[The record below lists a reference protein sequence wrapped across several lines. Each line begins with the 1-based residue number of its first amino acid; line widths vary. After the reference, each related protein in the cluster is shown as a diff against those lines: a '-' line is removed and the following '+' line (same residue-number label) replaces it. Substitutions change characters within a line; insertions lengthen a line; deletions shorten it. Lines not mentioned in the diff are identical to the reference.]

1 MMNLKQ
7 QKRDMKLGRLAKRLA
22 VGTLGLAVVT
32 MAGCRSPKGDKETFS
47 LNDRVTYNAAYD
59 EELDFIFSLS
69 EKGKWEEAEA
79 EIGLLLQKHPEDAT
93 LQRIGEWVTTQKI
106 LLRQQA
112 VEDRIRSI
120 NAKQTGMNP
129 SLKELWKE
137 SKDRG
142 LPPRKDLRDALEMI
156 EATPYVPETYGKKIT
171 KKGFLFDANSERGRM
186 SELLKNKVTVRVDNL
201 PIQQILFDIGKE
213 NGINFV
219 ADQEMEPLQQKL
231 TLNLEKVNLGEL
243 LAYISRN
250 TGVKFQVGEDLI
262 WVIDGKA
269 SKELIEETR
278 FYRLRRG
285 FIVPAQFGP
294 DEVVSVT
301 TTPAEGPS
309 VTKETATYEKFVN
322 DSKSQNPSIEEA
334 IEKFFKGEF
343 MIDYE
348 RNLIVAT
355 GTPSQFEL
363 LEKIIAEFDRPIQ
376 QVLIEARFI
385 TISEAA
391 FLDLGFRWASSIAN
405 GAVKDQTGISRGT
418 LGGEEGMLTRV
429 TLRNVFQDSD
439 ILSSTDLSAALT
451 ALEQSGESQLLSAP
465 RLTLLNNRPGRIN
478 DGEVNY
484 YYEQFA
490 IEETVL
496 ERVSTARLV
505 PTGKPSKI
513 TAGVSLDVVASIG
526 GDGQSILMAL
536 HPVVNQNVSYVS
548 LDGQTVEEVDKTDDN
563 RMQIFLPKWRTQELS
578 TRVVVGTGQSIM
590 MGGVLEREQRTVV
603 ESVPILGNIPGL
615 GSLFRKRAT
624 LDKPRYLL
632 IFVTATLID
641 EDGSFITYEKP
652 EEGPVAPVRAP
663 SALGAGGATAFPPK
677 PEAKPAE
684 PAPKP
689 AAPATKPTSSP
700 SPAQ

>member
-1 MMNLKQ
+1 MNLKITNIP
-7 QKRDMKLGRLAKRLA
+7 LAINHLSKYALCILV
-22 VGTLGLAVVT
+22 VGFLVIG
-32 MAGCRSPKGDKETFS
+32 AGCRSPKKGNNTFN
-47 LNDRVTYNAAYD
+47 LNDRVKYNAAYD
-59 EELDFIFSLS
+59 KELDSIFNLS

-79 EIGLLLQKHPEDAT
+79 EISLLLQQYQEDPV
-93 LQRIGEWVTTQKI
+93 LMRISEWVTTQKK

-112 VEDRIRSI
+112 VEDRIRSV
-120 NAKQTGMNP
+120 NARQTGMNP
-129 SLKELWKE
+129 TLKELWNE

-156 EATPYVPETYGKKIT
+156 EATPYVPDTFGKKVT
-171 KKGFLFDANSERGRM
+171 KKGLLFDSQSEQGRM
-186 SELLKNKVTVRVDNL
+186 SELLKIKVSIEAENL
-201 PIQQILFDIGKE
+201 SIQQILFDLGKKE
-213 NGINFV
+213 GINFV
-219 ADQEMEPLQQKL
+219 ADQDMKPLQQKL
-231 TLNLEKVNLGEL
+231 SLKLDNVSLNEL
-243 LAYISRN
+243 LDYIARN
-250 TGVKFQVGEDLI
+250 TGVKFQIGEELI

-269 SKELIEETR
+269 SKDLIEETR
-278 FYRLRRG
+278 FYRLRKG

-294 DEVVSVT
+294 DETVSVT

-309 VTKETATYEKFVN
+309 VTRETSTYNKFVN
-322 DSKSQNPSIEEA
+322 DSKSQNPSIAEA

-405 GAVKDQTGISRGT
+405 GSVKDQTGISQGNI
-418 LGGEEGMLTRV
+418 GGQEGMITRI
-429 TLRNVFQDSD
+429 TLKNVFDNDS
-439 ILSSTDLSAALT
+439 ILENADLTAVLS
-451 ALEQSGESQLLSAP
+451 ALEQSGESQLLSSP
-465 RLTLLNNRPGRIN
+465 RLTLLNNRPGKIN

-490 IEETVL
+490 IEEQFL
-496 ERVSTARLV
+496 GNENNFSTSARLV

-526 GDGQSILMAL
+526 GDGQSILLAL

-548 LDGQTVEEVDKTDDN
+548 LDGQTVDQLDEN
-563 RMQIFLPKWRTQELS
+563 AGNQMQIFLPKWRTQELS
-578 TRVVVGTGQSIM
+578 TRVVVGSGQSIM
-590 MGGVLEREQRTVV
+590 MGGVLQREQRTVV
-603 ESVPILGNIPGL
+603 ESVPILGNIPGI
-615 GSLFRKRAT
+615 GALFRKRAT

-641 EDGSFITYEKP
+641 EDGSFITYENP
-652 EEGPVAPVRAP
+652 EPGLPAPVRVP
-663 SALGAGGATAFPPK
+663 KGLNTSSSSAFPATPK
-677 PEAKPAE
+677 
-684 PAPKP
+684 
-689 AAPATKPTSSP
+689 PATKPKPAEANSP
-700 SPAQ
+700 Q

>member
-1 MMNLKQ
+1 MMNLKSINNTGSFNY
-7 QKRDMKLGRLAKRLA
+7 LVSSFLCS
-22 VGTLGLAVVT
+22 GLVFALLIST
-32 MAGCRSPKGDKETFS
+32 GCRSPKKSSNTFS

-59 EELDFIFSLS
+59 RELESIFNLS

-79 EIGLLLQKHPEDAT
+79 EIGLLLEKHKDDPT
-93 LQRIGEWVTTQKI
+93 LQRISEWVKTQKT

-112 VEDRIRSI
+112 VEDRIRSV
-120 NAKQTGMNP
+120 NARQTGMNP
-129 SLKELWKE
+129 TLKELWTE

-156 EATPYVPETYGKKIT
+156 EATPYVPDTFGKKVT
-171 KKGFLFDANSERGRM
+171 KKGFLFDSQSEKGRM
-186 SELLKNKVTVRVDNL
+186 SELLKAKVSVEAENL
-201 PIQQILFDIGKE
+201 PIQQILFDLGKKE
-213 NGINFV
+213 GINFV
-219 ADQEMEPLQQKL
+219 ADQEMKPLQQKL
-231 TLNLEKVNLGEL
+231 TLKLDNVPLNEL
-243 LAYISRN
+243 LEYISRN
-250 TGVKFQVGEDLI
+250 TGVKFQVGEELI

-278 FYRLRRG
+278 FYRLRKG

-294 DEVVSVT
+294 DEIVSVT
-301 TTPAEGPS
+301 TKPAEGPS
-309 VTKETATYEKFVN
+309 VTRETATYNKFVN
-322 DSKSQNPSIEEA
+322 DSKSQNPSISEA
-334 IEKFFKGEF
+334 MEKFFKGEF

-363 LEKIIAEFDRPIQ
+363 LEKIIVEFDRPIQ

-405 GAVKDQTGISRGT
+405 GVVKDQTGISQGAI
-418 LGGEEGMLTRV
+418 GGQEGMITRI
-429 TLRNVFQDSD
+429 TLKNVFDNDS
-439 ILSSTDLSAALT
+439 ILENADLTAVLS
-451 ALEQSGESQLLSAP
+451 ALEQSGESQLLSSP
-465 RLTLLNNRPGRIN
+465 RLTLLNNRPGKIS

-490 IEETVL
+490 IEEKFL
-496 ERVSTARLV
+496 GNDNNFSTSARLV

-526 GDGQSILMAL
+526 GDGQSILLAL

-548 LDGQTVEEVDKTDDN
+548 LDGQTVDQLDEKAN
-563 RMQIFLPKWRTQELS
+563 NQMQIFLPKWRTQELS
-578 TRVVVGTGQSIM
+578 TRVVVGSGQSIM
-590 MGGVLEREQRTVV
+590 MGGVLQREQRTVV

-615 GSLFRKRAT
+615 GALFRKRAT
-624 LDKPRYLL
+624 LDRPRYLL

-652 EEGPVAPVRAP
+652 ESGLPAPVRAP
-663 SALGAGGATAFPPK
+663 KGLSPSSSNAFPASPK
-677 PEAKPAE
+677 PVTVPD
-684 PAPKP
+684 PPQP
-689 AAPATKPTSSP
+689 SPSSP
-700 SPAQ
+700 Q

>member
-1 MMNLKQ
+1 M
-7 QKRDMKLGRLAKRLA
+7 
-22 VGTLGLAVVT
+22 
-32 MAGCRSPKGDKETFS
+32 
-47 LNDRVTYNAAYD
+47 
-59 EELDFIFSLS
+59 
-69 EKGKWEEAEA
+69 
-79 EIGLLLQKHPEDAT
+79 
-93 LQRIGEWVTTQKI
+93 
-106 LLRQQA
+106 
-112 VEDRIRSI
+112 
-120 NAKQTGMNP
+120 
-129 SLKELWKE
+129 
-137 SKDRG
+137 
-142 LPPRKDLRDALEMI
+142 
-156 EATPYVPETYGKKIT
+156 
-171 KKGFLFDANSERGRM
+171 
-186 SELLKNKVTVRVDNL
+186 
-201 PIQQILFDIGKE
+201 
-213 NGINFV
+213 
-219 ADQEMEPLQQKL
+219 
-231 TLNLEKVNLGEL
+231 
-243 LAYISRN
+243 
-250 TGVKFQVGEDLI
+250 
-262 WVIDGKA
+262 
-269 SKELIEETR
+269 
-278 FYRLRRG
+278 
-285 FIVPAQFGP
+285 
-294 DEVVSVT
+294 VSVT

>member
-1 MMNLKQ
+1 MNLKIINIPVA
-7 QKRDMKLGRLAKRLA
+7 LHHLAKHLLFLLVA
-22 VGTLGLAVVT
+22 GALIIG
-32 MAGCRSPKGDKETFS
+32 AGCRSPKKGNNTFN
-47 LNDRVTYNAAYD
+47 LNDRVKYNAAYD
-59 EELDFIFSLS
+59 KELDSIFNLS

-79 EIGLLLQKHPEDAT
+79 EISLLLQQHPEDPV
-93 LQRIGEWVTTQKI
+93 LQRISEWVTTQKT

-112 VEDRIRSI
+112 VEDRIRSV
-120 NAKQTGMNP
+120 NARQTGMNP
-129 SLKELWKE
+129 TLKELWNE

-142 LPPRKDLRDALEMI
+142 LSPRKDLRDALEMI
-156 EATPYVPETYGKKIT
+156 EATPYVPETFGKQVT
-171 KKGFLFDANSERGRM
+171 KKGFLFDAQSEKGRM
-186 SELLKNKVTVRVDNL
+186 FELLKIKVSLEVENL
-201 PIQQILFDIGKE
+201 SIQQILFDLGKKE
-213 NGINFV
+213 GINFV
-219 ADQEMEPLQQKL
+219 ADQDMKPLQQKL
-231 TLNLEKVNLGEL
+231 TLKLDNVPLNEL
-243 LAYISRN
+243 LEYIARN
-250 TGVKFQVGEDLI
+250 TGIKFQVGEELI

-278 FYRLRRG
+278 FYRLRKG

-301 TTPAEGPS
+301 TKPAEGPS
-309 VTKETATYEKFVN
+309 VTRETSTYNKFVN
-322 DSKSQNPSIEEA
+322 DSKSQNPSISEA

-363 LEKIIAEFDRPIQ
+363 LEKIIAEFDRAIQ

-405 GAVKDQTGISRGT
+405 GSVKDQTGISQGNI
-418 LGGEEGMLTRV
+418 GGQEGMITRI
-429 TLRNVFQDSD
+429 TLKNVFDNDS
-439 ILSSTDLSAALT
+439 ILENADLTAALS
-451 ALEQSGESQLLSAP
+451 ALEQSGESQLLSSP
-465 RLTLLNNRPGRIN
+465 RLTLLNNRPGKIN

-490 IEETVL
+490 IEEKFL
-496 ERVSTARLV
+496 GNENNFSTSARLV

-526 GDGQSILMAL
+526 GDGQSILLAL

-548 LDGQTVEEVDKTDDN
+548 LDGQTVDQLDDKAN
-563 RMQIFLPKWRTQELS
+563 NQMQIFLPKWRTQELS
-578 TRVVVGTGQSIM
+578 TRVVVGSGQSIM
-590 MGGVLEREQRTVV
+590 MGGVLQREQRTVV
-603 ESVPILGNIPGL
+603 ESVPILGNIPGI
-615 GSLFRKRAT
+615 GALFRKRAT

-641 EDGSFITYEKP
+641 EDGSFITYENP
-652 EEGPVAPVRAP
+652 ESGLPAPVRVPKALNP
-663 SALGAGGATAFPPK
+663 SSSTAFP
-677 PEAKPAE
+677 AS
-684 PAPKP
+684 PKP
-689 AAPATKPTSSP
+689 ATTPNSAEVNPP
-700 SPAQ
+700 Q

>member
-1 MMNLKQ
+1 MNFKIKTISEGIHNSSKFLIII
-7 QKRDMKLGRLAKRLA
+7 LVFGALIF
-22 VGTLGLAVVT
+22 G
-32 MAGCRSPKGDKETFS
+32 AGCRSPKKSNNTFS
-47 LNDRVTYNAAYD
+47 LNDRVKYNASYD
-59 EELDFIFSLS
+59 EELDSIFNLS

-79 EIGLLLQKHPEDAT
+79 EISLLLQEHPEDPV
-93 LQRIGEWVTTQKI
+93 LQRISEWVTTQKT

-112 VEDRIRSI
+112 IEDRIRSV
-120 NAKQTGMNP
+120 NARQTGMNP
-129 SLKELWKE
+129 TLKELWNE

-156 EATPYVPETYGKKIT
+156 EATPYVPETFGKKVT
-171 KKGFLFDANSERGRM
+171 KKGFLFDAQSEKGRM
-186 SELLKNKVTVRVDNL
+186 FELLKTKVSIEVENL
-201 PIQQILFDIGKE
+201 SIQQILFELGKKE
-213 NGINFV
+213 DINFV
-219 ADQEMEPLQQKL
+219 ADQEMKPLQQKL
-231 TLNLEKVNLGEL
+231 TLKLNDVPLNEL
-243 LAYISRN
+243 LEYIARN
-250 TGVKFQVGEDLI
+250 TGVKFQVGDELI

-278 FYRLRRG
+278 FYRLRKG

-294 DEVVSVT
+294 DETVSVT

-309 VTKETATYEKFVN
+309 VTRETTTYQKFVN
-322 DSKSQNPSIEEA
+322 DSKSQNPSISEA

-348 RNLIVAT
+348 RNIIVAT

-363 LEKIIAEFDRPIQ
+363 LEKIIAEFDRAIQ

-391 FLDLGFRWASSIAN
+391 FLDLGFRWASSI
-405 GAVKDQTGISRGT
+405 GKGSVKDQTGISQGNISSQ
-418 LGGEEGMLTRV
+418 EGMITRI
-429 TLRNVFQDSD
+429 TLKNVFDNDS
-439 ILSSTDLSAALT
+439 ILENADLTAVLS
-451 ALEQSGESQLLSAP
+451 ALEQSGESQLLSSP
-465 RLTLLNNRPGRIN
+465 RLTLLNNRPGKIN

-490 IEETVL
+490 IEEKFL
-496 ERVSTARLV
+496 GNENNFSTSARLV

-526 GDGQSILMAL
+526 GDGQSILLAL

-548 LDGQTVEEVDKTDDN
+548 LDGQTVDQLDETDN
-563 RMQIFLPKWRTQELS
+563 NQMQIFLPKWRTQELS
-578 TRVVVGTGQSIM
+578 TRVVVGSGQSIM
-590 MGGVLEREQRTVV
+590 MGGVLQREQRTVV

-615 GSLFRKRAT
+615 GAFFRKRAT

-652 EEGPVAPVRAP
+652 EAGLPDPVRVPAGLKP
-663 SALGAGGATAFPPK
+663 SSSSAFPVSPQPSIEANSPK
-677 PEAKPAE
+677 TNSRP
-684 PAPKP
+684 
-689 AAPATKPTSSP
+689 
-700 SPAQ
+700 QQ

>member
-1 MMNLKQ
+1 MNLKIINIPLAL
-7 QKRDMKLGRLAKRLA
+7 DHLAKHVLWFLIA
-22 VGTLGLAVVT
+22 WLLMIG
-32 MAGCRSPKGDKETFS
+32 AGCRSPKKGNNTFN
-47 LNDRVTYNAAYD
+47 LNDRVKYNAAYD
-59 EELDFIFSLS
+59 KELDSIFNLS

-79 EIGLLLQKHPEDAT
+79 EISLLLQQYQEDPVLT
-93 LQRIGEWVTTQKI
+93 RISEWVTTQKK

-112 VEDRIRSI
+112 VEDRIRSV
-120 NAKQTGMNP
+120 NARQTGMNP
-129 SLKELWKE
+129 TLKELWNE

-156 EATPYVPETYGKKIT
+156 EATPYVPETFGKKVT
-171 KKGFLFDANSERGRM
+171 KKGFLFDAQSEKGRM
-186 SELLKNKVTVRVDNL
+186 SELLKIKVSIEVENL
-201 PIQQILFDIGKE
+201 SIQQILFDLGKKE
-213 NGINFV
+213 GINFV
-219 ADQEMEPLQQKL
+219 ADQDMKPLQQKL
-231 TLNLEKVNLGEL
+231 SLKLDNVSLNEL
-243 LAYISRN
+243 LEYIARN
-250 TGVKFQVGEDLI
+250 TGVKFQVGEELI

-278 FYRLRRG
+278 FYRLRKG

-294 DEVVSVT
+294 DETVSVT

-309 VTKETATYEKFVN
+309 VTRETSTYNKFVN
-322 DSKSQNPSIEEA
+322 DSKSQNPSIAEA

-405 GAVKDQTGISRGT
+405 GSVKDQTGISQGNI
-418 LGGEEGMLTRV
+418 GGQEGMITRI
-429 TLRNVFQDSD
+429 TLKNVFDNDS
-439 ILSSTDLSAALT
+439 ILENADLTAVLS
-451 ALEQSGESQLLSAP
+451 ALEQSGESQLLSSP
-465 RLTLLNNRPGRIN
+465 RLTLLNNRPGKIN

-490 IEETVL
+490 IEEQFL
-496 ERVSTARLV
+496 GNENNFSTSARLV

-526 GDGQSILMAL
+526 GDGQSILLAL

-548 LDGQTVEEVDKTDDN
+548 LDGQTVDQLDEN
-563 RMQIFLPKWRTQELS
+563 AGNQMQIFLPKWRTQELS
-578 TRVVVGTGQSIM
+578 TRVVVGSGQSIM
-590 MGGVLEREQRTVV
+590 MGGVLQREQRTVV
-603 ESVPILGNIPGL
+603 ESVPILGNIPGI
-615 GSLFRKRAT
+615 GALFRKRAT

-641 EDGSFITYEKP
+641 EDGSFITYENP
-652 EEGPVAPVRAP
+652 EPGLPAPVRVP
-663 SALGAGGATAFPPK
+663 KGLNTSSSSAFP
-677 PEAKPAE
+677 A
-684 PAPKP
+684 APKP
-689 AAPATKPTSSP
+689 ATKPK
-700 SPAQ
+700 PAEANPPQ

>member
-1 MMNLKQ
+1 MNFKIKTISEGIHNSSKFLIII
-7 QKRDMKLGRLAKRLA
+7 LVFGALIF
-22 VGTLGLAVVT
+22 G
-32 MAGCRSPKGDKETFS
+32 AGCRSPKKSNNTFS
-47 LNDRVTYNAAYD
+47 LNDRVKYNASYD
-59 EELDFIFSLS
+59 EELDSIFNLS

-79 EIGLLLQKHPEDAT
+79 EISLLLQEHPEDPV
-93 LQRIGEWVTTQKI
+93 LQRISEWVTTQKT

-112 VEDRIRSI
+112 IEDRIRSV
-120 NAKQTGMNP
+120 NARQTGMNP
-129 SLKELWKE
+129 TLKELWNE

-156 EATPYVPETYGKKIT
+156 EATPYVPETFGKKVT
-171 KKGFLFDANSERGRM
+171 KKGFLFDAQSEKGRM
-186 SELLKNKVTVRVDNL
+186 FELLKTKVSIEVENL
-201 PIQQILFDIGKE
+201 SIQQILFELGKKE
-213 NGINFV
+213 DINFV
-219 ADQEMEPLQQKL
+219 ADQEMKPLQQKL
-231 TLNLEKVNLGEL
+231 TLKLNDVPLNEL
-243 LAYISRN
+243 LEYIARN
-250 TGVKFQVGEDLI
+250 TGVKFQVGDELI

-278 FYRLRRG
+278 FYRLRKG

-294 DEVVSVT
+294 DETVSVT

-309 VTKETATYEKFVN
+309 VTRETTTYQKFVN
-322 DSKSQNPSIEEA
+322 DSKSQNPSISEA

-363 LEKIIAEFDRPIQ
+363 LEKIIAEFDRAIQ

-391 FLDLGFRWASSIAN
+391 FLDLGFRWASSIGK
-405 GAVKDQTGISRGT
+405 GAVKDQTGISQGNISSQ
-418 LGGEEGMLTRV
+418 EGMITRI
-429 TLRNVFQDSD
+429 TLKNVFDNDS
-439 ILSSTDLSAALT
+439 ILENADLTAVLS
-451 ALEQSGESQLLSAP
+451 ALEQSGESQLLSSP
-465 RLTLLNNRPGRIN
+465 RLTLLNNRPGKIN

-490 IEETVL
+490 IEEKFL
-496 ERVSTARLV
+496 GNENNFSTSARLV

-526 GDGQSILMAL
+526 GDGQSILLAL

-548 LDGQTVEEVDKTDDN
+548 LDGQTVDQLDETDN
-563 RMQIFLPKWRTQELS
+563 NQMQIFLPKWRTQELS
-578 TRVVVGTGQSIM
+578 TRVVVGSGQSIM
-590 MGGVLEREQRTVV
+590 MGGVLQREQRTVV

-615 GSLFRKRAT
+615 GAFFRKRAT

-652 EEGPVAPVRAP
+652 EAGLPFPVRVP
-663 SALGAGGATAFPPK
+663 AGLKSSSSSAFPVSPK
-677 PEAKPAE
+677 PSIEANS
-684 PAPKP
+684 PKTNP
-689 AAPATKPTSSP
+689 P
-700 SPAQ
+700 SPQQ

>member
-1 MMNLKQ
+1 MNFKIKTISEGIHNSSKFLIII
-7 QKRDMKLGRLAKRLA
+7 LVFGALIF
-22 VGTLGLAVVT
+22 G
-32 MAGCRSPKGDKETFS
+32 AGCRSPKKSNNTFS
-47 LNDRVTYNAAYD
+47 LNDRVKYNASYD
-59 EELDFIFSLS
+59 EELDSIFNLS

-79 EIGLLLQKHPEDAT
+79 EISLLLQEHPEDPIV
-93 LQRIGEWVTTQKI
+93 QRISEWVTTQKT

-112 VEDRIRSI
+112 IEDRIRSV
-120 NAKQTGMNP
+120 NARQTGMNP
-129 SLKELWKE
+129 TLKELWNE

-156 EATPYVPETYGKKIT
+156 EATPYVPETFGKKVT
-171 KKGFLFDANSERGRM
+171 KKGFLFDAQSEKGRM
-186 SELLKNKVTVRVDNL
+186 FELLKTKVSIEVENIS
-201 PIQQILFDIGKE
+201 IQQILFELGKKE
-213 NGINFV
+213 DINFV

-231 TLNLEKVNLGEL
+231 TLKLNDVRLNEL
-243 LAYISRN
+243 LEYIARN
-250 TGVKFQVGEDLI
+250 TGVKFQVGDELI

-278 FYRLRRG
+278 FYRLRKG

-294 DEVVSVT
+294 DETVSVT

-309 VTKETATYEKFVN
+309 VTRETTTYQKFVN
-322 DSKSQNPSIEEA
+322 DSKSQNPSISEA

-348 RNLIVAT
+348 RNIIVAT

-363 LEKIIAEFDRPIQ
+363 LEKIIAEFDRAIQ

-391 FLDLGFRWASSIAN
+391 FLDLGFRWASSI
-405 GAVKDQTGISRGT
+405 GKGSVKDQTGISQGNISSQ
-418 LGGEEGMLTRV
+418 EGMITRI
-429 TLRNVFQDSD
+429 TLKNVFDNDS
-439 ILSSTDLSAALT
+439 ILENADLTAVLS
-451 ALEQSGESQLLSAP
+451 ALEQSGESQLLSSP
-465 RLTLLNNRPGRIN
+465 RLTLLNNRPGKIN

-490 IEETVL
+490 IEEKFL
-496 ERVSTARLV
+496 GNENNFSTSARLV

-526 GDGQSILMAL
+526 GDGQSILLAL

-548 LDGQTVEEVDKTDDN
+548 LDGQTVDQLDETDN
-563 RMQIFLPKWRTQELS
+563 NQMQIFLPKWRTQELS
-578 TRVVVGTGQSIM
+578 TRVVVGSGQSIM
-590 MGGVLEREQRTVV
+590 MGGVLQREQRTVV

-615 GSLFRKRAT
+615 GAFFRKRAT

-652 EEGPVAPVRAP
+652 EAGLPDPVRVPAGLKP
-663 SALGAGGATAFPPK
+663 SSSSAFPVSPQ
-677 PEAKPAE
+677 PSVEAN
-684 PAPKP
+684 
-689 AAPATKPTSSP
+689 SP
-700 SPAQ
+700 NTNPPPQQ

>member
-1 MMNLKQ
+1 MNFKIKTISEGIHNSSKFLIVI
-7 QKRDMKLGRLAKRLA
+7 LVFGALIF
-22 VGTLGLAVVT
+22 G
-32 MAGCRSPKGDKETFS
+32 AGCRSPKKSNNTFS
-47 LNDRVTYNAAYD
+47 LNDRVKYNASYD
-59 EELDFIFSLS
+59 EELDSIFNLS

-79 EIGLLLQKHPEDAT
+79 EISLLLQEHPEDPVV
-93 LQRIGEWVTTQKI
+93 QRISEWVTTQKT

-112 VEDRIRSI
+112 IEDRIRSV
-120 NAKQTGMNP
+120 NARQTGMNP
-129 SLKELWKE
+129 TLKELWNE

-156 EATPYVPETYGKKIT
+156 EATPYVPETFGKNVT
-171 KKGFLFDANSERGRM
+171 KKGFLFDAQSEKGRM
-186 SELLKNKVTVRVDNL
+186 FELLKTKVSIEVENL
-201 PIQQILFDIGKE
+201 SIQQILFELGKKE
-213 NGINFV
+213 DINFV
-219 ADQEMEPLQQKL
+219 ADQEMKPLKQKL
-231 TLNLEKVNLGEL
+231 TLKLNDVPLNEL
-243 LAYISRN
+243 LEYIARN
-250 TGVKFQVGEDLI
+250 TGVKFQVGDELI

-278 FYRLRRG
+278 FYRLRKG

-294 DEVVSVT
+294 DETISVT

-309 VTKETATYEKFVN
+309 VTRETTTYQKFVN
-322 DSKSQNPSIEEA
+322 DSKSQNPSISEA

-363 LEKIIAEFDRPIQ
+363 LEKIIAEFDRAIQ

-391 FLDLGFRWASSIAN
+391 FLDLGFRWASSIGK
-405 GAVKDQTGISRGT
+405 GAVKDQTGISQGNISSQ
-418 LGGEEGMLTRV
+418 EGMITRI
-429 TLRNVFQDSD
+429 TLKNVFDNDS
-439 ILSSTDLSAALT
+439 ILENADLTAVLS
-451 ALEQSGESQLLSAP
+451 ALEQSGESQLLSSP
-465 RLTLLNNRPGRIN
+465 RLTLLNNRPGKIN

-490 IEETVL
+490 IEEKFL
-496 ERVSTARLV
+496 GNENNFSTSARLV

-526 GDGQSILMAL
+526 GDGQSILLAL

-548 LDGQTVEEVDKTDDN
+548 LDGQTVDQLDETDN
-563 RMQIFLPKWRTQELS
+563 NQMQIFLPKWRTQELS
-578 TRVVVGTGQSIM
+578 TRVVVGSGQSIM
-590 MGGVLEREQRTVV
+590 MGGVLQREQRTVV

-615 GSLFRKRAT
+615 GAFFRKRAT

-652 EEGPVAPVRAP
+652 EAGLPAPVRVP
-663 SALGAGGATAFPPK
+663 TGLNSSSSSAFPVSPQPSIEANSPK
-677 PEAKPAE
+677 TNP
-684 PAPKP
+684 
-689 AAPATKPTSSP
+689 PAT
-700 SPAQ
+700 QQ

>member
-1 MMNLKQ
+1 MNLKIINIPLAL
-7 QKRDMKLGRLAKRLA
+7 DHLAKHVLWFLIA
-22 VGTLGLAVVT
+22 WLLMIG
-32 MAGCRSPKGDKETFS
+32 AGCRSPKKGNNTFN
-47 LNDRVTYNAAYD
+47 LNDRVKYNAAYD
-59 EELDFIFSLS
+59 KELDSIFNLS

-79 EIGLLLQKHPEDAT
+79 EISLLLQQYQEDPVLT
-93 LQRIGEWVTTQKI
+93 RISEWVTTQKK

-112 VEDRIRSI
+112 IEDRIRSV
-120 NAKQTGMNP
+120 NARQTGMNP
-129 SLKELWKE
+129 TLKELWNE

-156 EATPYVPETYGKKIT
+156 EATPYVPETFGKKVT
-171 KKGFLFDANSERGRM
+171 KKGFLFDAQSEKGRM
-186 SELLKNKVTVRVDNL
+186 SELLKIKVSIEVENL
-201 PIQQILFDIGKE
+201 SIQQILFDLGKKE
-213 NGINFV
+213 GINFV
-219 ADQEMEPLQQKL
+219 ADQDMKPLQQKL
-231 TLNLEKVNLGEL
+231 SLKLDNVSLNEL
-243 LAYISRN
+243 LEYIARN
-250 TGVKFQVGEDLI
+250 TGVKFQVGEELI

-278 FYRLRRG
+278 FYRLRKG

-294 DEVVSVT
+294 DETVSVT

-309 VTKETATYEKFVN
+309 VTRETSTYNKFVN
-322 DSKSQNPSIEEA
+322 DSKSQNPSIAEA

-405 GAVKDQTGISRGT
+405 GSVKDQTGISQGNI
-418 LGGEEGMLTRV
+418 GGQEGMITRI
-429 TLRNVFQDSD
+429 TLKNVFDNDS
-439 ILSSTDLSAALT
+439 ILENADLTAVLS
-451 ALEQSGESQLLSAP
+451 ALEQSGESQLLSSP
-465 RLTLLNNRPGRIN
+465 RLTLLNNRPGKIN

-490 IEETVL
+490 IEEQFL
-496 ERVSTARLV
+496 GNENNFSTSARLV

-526 GDGQSILMAL
+526 GDGQSILLAL

-548 LDGQTVEEVDKTDDN
+548 LDGQTVDQLDEN
-563 RMQIFLPKWRTQELS
+563 AGNQMQIFLPKWRTQELS
-578 TRVVVGTGQSIM
+578 TRVVVGSGQSIM
-590 MGGVLEREQRTVV
+590 MGGVLQREQRTVV
-603 ESVPILGNIPGL
+603 ESVPILGNIPGI
-615 GSLFRKRAT
+615 GALFRKRAT

-641 EDGSFITYEKP
+641 EDGSFITYENP
-652 EEGPVAPVRAP
+652 EPGLPAPVRVP
-663 SALGAGGATAFPPK
+663 KGLNTSSSSAFP
-677 PEAKPAE
+677 A
-684 PAPKP
+684 APKP
-689 AAPATKPTSSP
+689 ATKPK
-700 SPAQ
+700 PAEANPPQ

>member
-1 MMNLKQ
+1 MNFKIKTISEGVHNSSKCLIII
-7 QKRDMKLGRLAKRLA
+7 LVFGALIF
-22 VGTLGLAVVT
+22 G
-32 MAGCRSPKGDKETFS
+32 AGCRSPKKSNNTFS
-47 LNDRVTYNAAYD
+47 LNDRVKYNASYD
-59 EELDFIFSLS
+59 EELDSIFNLS

-79 EIGLLLQKHPEDAT
+79 EISLLLQEHPEDPV
-93 LQRIGEWVTTQKI
+93 LQRISEWVTTQKT

-112 VEDRIRSI
+112 IEDRIRSV
-120 NAKQTGMNP
+120 NARQTGMNP
-129 SLKELWKE
+129 TLKELWNE

-156 EATPYVPETYGKKIT
+156 EATPYVPETFGKKVT
-171 KKGFLFDANSERGRM
+171 KKGFLFDAQSEKGRM
-186 SELLKNKVTVRVDNL
+186 FELLKTKVSIEVENL
-201 PIQQILFDIGKE
+201 SIQQILFELGKKE
-213 NGINFV
+213 DINFV
-219 ADQEMEPLQQKL
+219 ADQEMKPLQQKL
-231 TLNLEKVNLGEL
+231 TLKLNDVPLNEL
-243 LAYISRN
+243 LEYIARN
-250 TGVKFQVGEDLI
+250 TGVKFQVGDELI

-278 FYRLRRG
+278 FYRLRKG

-294 DEVVSVT
+294 DETISVT

-309 VTKETATYEKFVN
+309 VTRETTTYQKFVN
-322 DSKSQNPSIEEA
+322 DSKSQNPSISEA

-363 LEKIIAEFDRPIQ
+363 LEKIIAEFDRAIQ

-391 FLDLGFRWASSIAN
+391 FLDLGFRWASSIGK
-405 GAVKDQTGISRGT
+405 GAVKDQTGISQGNISSQ
-418 LGGEEGMLTRV
+418 EGMITRI
-429 TLRNVFQDSD
+429 TLKNVFDNDS
-439 ILSSTDLSAALT
+439 ILENADLTAVLS
-451 ALEQSGESQLLSAP
+451 ALEQSGESQLLSSP
-465 RLTLLNNRPGRIN
+465 RLTLLNNRPGKIN

-490 IEETVL
+490 IEEKFL
-496 ERVSTARLV
+496 GNENNFSTSARLV

-526 GDGQSILMAL
+526 GDGQSILLAL

-548 LDGQTVEEVDKTDDN
+548 LDGQTVDQLDETDN
-563 RMQIFLPKWRTQELS
+563 NQMQIFLPKWRTQELS
-578 TRVVVGTGQSIM
+578 TRVVVGSGQSIM
-590 MGGVLEREQRTVV
+590 MGGVLQREQRTVV

-615 GSLFRKRAT
+615 GAFFRKRAT

-652 EEGPVAPVRAP
+652 EAGLPDPVRAP
-663 SALGAGGATAFPPK
+663 AGLKPSSSSAFPVSPQ
-677 PEAKPAE
+677 PSEEAN
-684 PAPKP
+684 
-689 AAPATKPTSSP
+689 SP
-700 SPAQ
+700 NTNPPPQQ

>member
-1 MMNLKQ
+1 MTNLKLK
-7 QKRDMKLGRLAKRLA
+7 KRAKQSGRLAKRLA
-22 VGTLGLAVVT
+22 GMAFCLAIIAVV
-32 MAGCRSPKGDKETFS
+32 GCRSPKDGNETFS

-79 EIGLLLQKHPEDAT
+79 EIGLLMQKHPDDAT
-93 LQRIGEWVTTQKI
+93 LQRIGDWVTTQKT

-156 EATPYVPETYGKKIT
+156 EATPYVPETYGKQVT

-186 SELLKNKVTVRVDNL
+186 SELLQSKVTVQVDNQ
-201 PIQQILFDIGKE
+201 PIQQILFDLGKAQ
-213 NGINFV
+213 GINFV
-219 ADQEMEPLQQKL
+219 ADQEMVPLQQKL
-231 TLNLEKVNLGEL
+231 TLNLDKVNLGEL

-294 DEVVSVT
+294 DQVVSVT
-301 TTPAEGPS
+301 TKPEEGPS
-309 VTKETATYEKFVN
+309 VIRETATYEKFVN

-334 IEKFFKGEF
+334 ITKFFKGEF

-405 GAVKDQTGISRGT
+405 GAIKDQTGISRGT

-484 YYEQFA
+484 YYEQFT

-505 PTGKPSKI
+505 PTGKPSRI

-578 TRVVVGTGQSIM
+578 TRVVVGSGQSIM

-632 IFVTATLID
+632 IFVTATLIG

-652 EEGPVAPVRAP
+652 VEGLPAPVRAP
-663 SALGAGGATAFPPK
+663 SALDSAGATAFPSK
-677 PEAKPAE
+677 PEPKPAE
-684 PAPKP
+684 PAAKP
-689 AAPATKPTSSP
+689 DAPDTKPKSSP
-700 SPAQ
+700 SPPQ

>member
-1 MMNLKQ
+1 MNLKIINIPLAL
-7 QKRDMKLGRLAKRLA
+7 DHLAKHVLWFLIA
-22 VGTLGLAVVT
+22 WLLMIG
-32 MAGCRSPKGDKETFS
+32 AGCRSPKKGNNTFN
-47 LNDRVTYNAAYD
+47 LNDRVKYNAAYD
-59 EELDFIFSLS
+59 KELDSIFNLS

-79 EIGLLLQKHPEDAT
+79 EISLLLQQYQEDPVLT
-93 LQRIGEWVTTQKI
+93 RISEWVTTQKK

-112 VEDRIRSI
+112 IEDRIRSV
-120 NAKQTGMNP
+120 NARQTGMNP
-129 SLKELWKE
+129 TLKELWNE

-156 EATPYVPETYGKKIT
+156 EATPYVPETFGKKVT
-171 KKGFLFDANSERGRM
+171 KKGFLFDAQSEKGRM
-186 SELLKNKVTVRVDNL
+186 SELLKIKVSIEVENL
-201 PIQQILFDIGKE
+201 SIQQILFDLGKKE
-213 NGINFV
+213 GINFV
-219 ADQEMEPLQQKL
+219 ADQDMKPLQQKL
-231 TLNLEKVNLGEL
+231 SLKLDNVSLNEL
-243 LAYISRN
+243 LEYIARN
-250 TGVKFQVGEDLI
+250 TGVKFQVGEELI

-278 FYRLRRG
+278 FYRLRKG

-294 DEVVSVT
+294 DETVSVT

-309 VTKETATYEKFVN
+309 VTRETSTYNKFVN
-322 DSKSQNPSIEEA
+322 DSKSQNPSIAEA

-405 GAVKDQTGISRGT
+405 GSVKDQTGISQGNI
-418 LGGEEGMLTRV
+418 GGQEGMITRI
-429 TLRNVFQDSD
+429 TLKNVFDDDS
-439 ILSSTDLSAALT
+439 ILENADLTAVLS
-451 ALEQSGESQLLSAP
+451 ALEQSGESQLLSSP
-465 RLTLLNNRPGRIN
+465 RLTLLNNRPGKIN

-490 IEETVL
+490 IEEQFL
-496 ERVSTARLV
+496 GNENNFSTSARLV

-526 GDGQSILMAL
+526 GDGQSILLAL

-548 LDGQTVEEVDKTDDN
+548 LDGQTVDQLDEN
-563 RMQIFLPKWRTQELS
+563 AGNQMQIFLPKWRTQELS
-578 TRVVVGTGQSIM
+578 TRVVVGSGQSIM
-590 MGGVLEREQRTVV
+590 MGGVLQREQRTVV
-603 ESVPILGNIPGL
+603 ESVPILGNIPGI
-615 GSLFRKRAT
+615 GALFRKRAT

-641 EDGSFITYEKP
+641 EDGSFITYENP
-652 EEGPVAPVRAP
+652 EPGLPAPVRVP
-663 SALGAGGATAFPPK
+663 KGLNTSSSSAFP
-677 PEAKPAE
+677 A
-684 PAPKP
+684 APKP
-689 AAPATKPTSSP
+689 ATKPK
-700 SPAQ
+700 PAEANPPQ

>member
-1 MMNLKQ
+1 MNFKIKTISEGIHNSSKFLIII
-7 QKRDMKLGRLAKRLA
+7 LVFGALIF
-22 VGTLGLAVVT
+22 G
-32 MAGCRSPKGDKETFS
+32 AGCRSPKKSNNTFS
-47 LNDRVTYNAAYD
+47 LNDRVKYNASYD
-59 EELDFIFSLS
+59 EELDSIFNLS

-79 EIGLLLQKHPEDAT
+79 EISLLLQEHPEDPIV
-93 LQRIGEWVTTQKI
+93 QRISEWVTTQKT

-112 VEDRIRSI
+112 IEDRIRSV
-120 NAKQTGMNP
+120 NARQTGMNP
-129 SLKELWKE
+129 TLKELWNE

-156 EATPYVPETYGKKIT
+156 EATPYVPETFGKKVT
-171 KKGFLFDANSERGRM
+171 KKGFLFDAQSEKGRM
-186 SELLKNKVTVRVDNL
+186 FELLKTKVSIEVENIS
-201 PIQQILFDIGKE
+201 IQQILFELGKKE
-213 NGINFV
+213 HINFV

-231 TLNLEKVNLGEL
+231 TLKLNDVRLNEL
-243 LAYISRN
+243 LEYIARN
-250 TGVKFQVGEDLI
+250 TGVKFQVGDELI

-278 FYRLRRG
+278 FYRLRKG

-294 DEVVSVT
+294 DETVSVT

-309 VTKETATYEKFVN
+309 VTRETTTYQKFVN
-322 DSKSQNPSIEEA
+322 DSKSQNPSISEA

-348 RNLIVAT
+348 RNIIVAT

-363 LEKIIAEFDRPIQ
+363 LEKIIAEFDRAIQ

-391 FLDLGFRWASSIAN
+391 FLDLGFRWASSI
-405 GAVKDQTGISRGT
+405 GKGSVKDQTGISQGNISSQ
-418 LGGEEGMLTRV
+418 EGMITRI
-429 TLRNVFQDSD
+429 TLKNVFDNDS
-439 ILSSTDLSAALT
+439 ILENADLTAVLS
-451 ALEQSGESQLLSAP
+451 ALEQSGESQLLSSP
-465 RLTLLNNRPGRIN
+465 RLTLLNNRPGKIN

-490 IEETVL
+490 IEEKFL
-496 ERVSTARLV
+496 GNENNFSTSARLV

-526 GDGQSILMAL
+526 GDGQSILLAL

-548 LDGQTVEEVDKTDDN
+548 LDGQTVDQLDETDN
-563 RMQIFLPKWRTQELS
+563 NQMQIFLPKWRTQELS
-578 TRVVVGTGQSIM
+578 TRVVVGSGQSIM
-590 MGGVLEREQRTVV
+590 MGGVLQREQRTVV

-615 GSLFRKRAT
+615 GAFFRKRAT

-652 EEGPVAPVRAP
+652 EAGLPDPVRVPAGLKP
-663 SALGAGGATAFPPK
+663 SSSSAFPVSPQ
-677 PEAKPAE
+677 PSVEAN
-684 PAPKP
+684 
-689 AAPATKPTSSP
+689 SP
-700 SPAQ
+700 NTNTPPQQ

>member
-1 MMNLKQ
+1 MNLKINNIP
-7 QKRDMKLGRLAKRLA
+7 LALHHLAKYVLYFLV
-22 VGTLGLAVVT
+22 VGLLVIG
-32 MAGCRSPKGDKETFS
+32 AGCRSPKKGNNTFN
-47 LNDRVTYNAAYD
+47 LNDRVKYNAAYD
-59 EELDFIFSLS
+59 KELDFIFNLS

-79 EIGLLLQKHPEDAT
+79 EISLLLQQYQEDPV
-93 LQRIGEWVTTQKI
+93 LMRISEWVTTQKK

-112 VEDRIRSI
+112 VEDRIRSV
-120 NAKQTGMNP
+120 NARQTGMNP
-129 SLKELWKE
+129 TLKELWNE

-156 EATPYVPETYGKKIT
+156 EATPYVPETFGKKVT
-171 KKGFLFDANSERGRM
+171 KKGFLFDAQSEKGRM
-186 SELLKNKVTVRVDNL
+186 SELLKIKVSIEVENL
-201 PIQQILFDIGKE
+201 SIQQILFDLGKKE
-213 NGINFV
+213 GINFV
-219 ADQEMEPLQQKL
+219 ADQDMKPLQQKL
-231 TLNLEKVNLGEL
+231 SLKLDNVSLNEL
-243 LAYISRN
+243 LEYIARN
-250 TGVKFQVGEDLI
+250 TGVKFQVGEELI

-278 FYRLRRG
+278 FYRLRKG

-294 DEVVSVT
+294 DETVSVT

-309 VTKETATYEKFVN
+309 VTRETSTYNKFVN
-322 DSKSQNPSIEEA
+322 DSKSQNPSIAEA

-405 GAVKDQTGISRGT
+405 GSVKDQTGISQGNI
-418 LGGEEGMLTRV
+418 GGQEGMITRI
-429 TLRNVFQDSD
+429 TLKNVFDNDS
-439 ILSSTDLSAALT
+439 ILENADLTAVLS
-451 ALEQSGESQLLSAP
+451 ALEQSGESQLLSSP
-465 RLTLLNNRPGRIN
+465 RLTLLNNRPGKIN

-490 IEETVL
+490 IEEQFL
-496 ERVSTARLV
+496 GNENNFSTSARLV

-526 GDGQSILMAL
+526 GDGQSILLAL

-548 LDGQTVEEVDKTDDN
+548 LDGQTVDQLDEN
-563 RMQIFLPKWRTQELS
+563 AGNQMQIFLPKWRTQELS
-578 TRVVVGTGQSIM
+578 TRVVVGSGQSIM
-590 MGGVLEREQRTVV
+590 MGGVLQREQRTVV
-603 ESVPILGNIPGL
+603 ESVPILGNIPGI
-615 GSLFRKRAT
+615 GALFRKRAT

-641 EDGSFITYEKP
+641 EDGSFITYENP
-652 EEGPVAPVRAP
+652 EPGLPAPVRVP
-663 SALGAGGATAFPPK
+663 KGLNTSSSSAFP
-677 PEAKPAE
+677 A
-684 PAPKP
+684 APKP
-689 AAPATKPTSSP
+689 ATKPK
-700 SPAQ
+700 PAEANPPQ

>member
-1 MMNLKQ
+1 MMKSKQ
-7 QKRDMKLGRLAKRLA
+7 QNRTERLPRLAKRLVEVA
-22 VGTLGLAVVT
+22 LGLALITAV
-32 MAGCRSPKGDKETFS
+32 GCRSPKEGKETFS
-47 LNDRVTYNAAYD
+47 LNDRVKYNAAYD

-79 EIGLLLQKHPEDAT
+79 EVNLLLQKHPEDAT
-93 LQRIGEWVTTQKI
+93 LQRISEWVSTQKK

-120 NAKQTGMNP
+120 DAKQTGMNP
-129 SLKELWKE
+129 SLKELWTE

-156 EATPYVPETYGKKIT
+156 EATPYVPETFGQQTT

-186 SELLKNKVTVRVDNL
+186 SELLKSKVTVQVDNQ
-201 PIQQILFDIGKE
+201 PIQQILFDLGKTH
-213 NGINFV
+213 GINFV

-231 TLNLEKVNLGEL
+231 TLNLDKVNLSEL
-243 LAYISRN
+243 LAYIARN
-250 TGVKFQVGEDLI
+250 TGVKFQVGADLI

-278 FYRLRRG
+278 FYRLRKG

-301 TTPAEGPS
+301 TTPEEGPS

-355 GTPSQFEL
+355 GTPSQFQL

-405 GAVKDQTGISRGT
+405 GAIKDQTGISRGT

-429 TLRNVFQDSD
+429 TLKDVFQDSD
-439 ILSSTDLSAALT
+439 ILTSTDLSAALT

-484 YYEQFA
+484 YYEQFT

-526 GDGQSILMAL
+526 GDGQSIMLAL

-563 RMQIFLPKWRTQELS
+563 RMQIFLPKWRTQELA
-578 TRVVVGTGQSIM
+578 TRVVVGSSQSIM

-615 GSLFRKRAT
+615 GALFRKRAT
-624 LDKPRYLL
+624 LDRPRYLL

-641 EDGSFITYEKP
+641 EDGSFITYDKP
-652 EEGPVAPVRAP
+652 IVVSPTPVRAP
-663 SALGAGGATAFPPK
+663 SALGPKSPTAFPAPPMPK
-677 PEAKPAE
+677 PEEKPSTQ
-684 PAPKP
+684 
-689 AAPATKPTSSP
+689 ATKPSSSP
-700 SPAQ
+700 TPPQ

>member
-1 MMNLKQ
+1 MNLKIINTPVAIHH
-7 QKRDMKLGRLAKRLA
+7 LAKYLLSLFLA
-22 VGTLGLAVVT
+22 AALMVAG
-32 MAGCRSPKGDKETFS
+32 GCRSPKKENNTFN
-47 LNDRVTYNAAYD
+47 LNDRVKYNAAYD
-59 EELDFIFSLS
+59 KELESIFNLS

-79 EIGLLLQKHPEDAT
+79 EISLLLRQHEEDPV
-93 LQRIGEWVTTQKI
+93 LLRISEWVTTQKT

-112 VEDRIRSI
+112 VEDRIRSV
-120 NAKQTGMNP
+120 NARQTGMNP
-129 SLKELWKE
+129 TLKELWTE

-156 EATPYVPETYGKKIT
+156 EATPYVPETFGQQVT
-171 KKGFLFDANSERGRM
+171 KKGFLFDAQSEKGRM
-186 SELLKNKVTVRVDNL
+186 SELLKIKVSIEVENL
-201 PIQQILFDIGKE
+201 SIQQILFNLGKNE
-213 NGINFV
+213 GINFV
-219 ADQEMEPLQQKL
+219 ADQDMKPLQQKL
-231 TLNLEKVNLGEL
+231 TLKLDNVSLNEL
-243 LAYISRN
+243 LEYIARN
-250 TGVKFQVGEDLI
+250 TGVKFQVGEELI

-278 FYRLRRG
+278 FYRLRKG

-294 DEVVSVT
+294 DETVSVT

-309 VTKETATYEKFVN
+309 VTRETSTYNKFVN
-322 DSKSQNPSIEEA
+322 DSKSQNPSIAEA

-363 LEKIIAEFDRPIQ
+363 LEKIISEFDRPIQ

-405 GAVKDQTGISRGT
+405 GSVKDQTGISQGNI
-418 LGGEEGMLTRV
+418 GGQEGMITRI
-429 TLRNVFQDSD
+429 TLKNVFDNDS
-439 ILSSTDLSAALT
+439 ILENADLTAVLS
-451 ALEQSGESQLLSAP
+451 ALEQSGESQLLSSP
-465 RLTLLNNRPGRIN
+465 RLTLLNNRPGKIN

-490 IEETVL
+490 IEEKFL
-496 ERVSTARLV
+496 GNENNFSTSARLV

-526 GDGQSILMAL
+526 GDGQSILLAL

-548 LDGQTVEEVDKTDDN
+548 LDGQTVDQLDEKAGN
-563 RMQIFLPKWRTQELS
+563 QMQIFLPKWRTQELS
-578 TRVVVGTGQSIM
+578 TRVVVGSGQSIM
-590 MGGVLEREQRTVV
+590 MGGVLQREQRTVV

-615 GSLFRKRAT
+615 GALFRKRAT

-641 EDGSFITYEKP
+641 EDGSFITYENP
-652 EEGPVAPVRAP
+652 DPGLPTPVKVPKGLTP
-663 SALGAGGATAFPPK
+663 SSPTAFPPSPK
-677 PEAKPAE
+677 PNPAE
-684 PAPKP
+684 SNP
-689 AAPATKPTSSP
+689 SSP
-700 SPAQ
+700 